1 MFMRFGVLGSG
12 IVGRSIAGKL
22 SELDHEVAIGT
33 RDVEALMAR
42 REPDAM
48 GNQPFSEWSKGS
60 PRVRTGTFAD
70 ISAEAEIVINATA
83 GASSLEALSLAGA
96 SNLSGKVLIDIA
108 NPLDFSGGMPPTLF
122 VSNTDSLAERI
133 QRGFPEARVVKSL
146 NTVNARVMVEP
157 TQIAKGEHHVFVS
170 GDDGQS
176 KARVSEIL
184 QSFGWKHVIDL
195 GGLITARATEMYLP
209 LWLALMSAAKS
220 PMFNIKVVQDQ

>member
-1 MFMRFGVLGSG
+1 MRFGVLGSG

-42 REPDAM
+42 RELDAM
-48 GNQPFSEWSKGS
+48 GNQPFSEWSRGA

-70 ISAEAEIVINATA
+70 VSAEAEIVINATA
-83 GASSLEALSLAGA
+83 GAGSLEALSLAGA

-108 NPLDFSGGMPPTLF
+108 NPLDFSGGMPATLF

-133 QRGFPEARVVKSL
+133 QRGYPEAKVVKTL
-146 NTVNARVMVEP
+146 NTVNARMMVEP
-157 TQIAKGEHHVFVS
+157 TQVANGEHHVFLS
-170 GDDGQS
+170 GDDGRS
-176 KARVSEIL
+176 KTQVSEIL

-195 GGLITARATEMYLP
+195 GGIVTARGTEMYLP
-209 LWLALMSAAKS
+209 LWLALMSAAKT
-220 PMFNIKVVQDQ
+220 PMFNIKVMQSQ